1 MGALLSLLNDDSK
14 VFLDFDN
21 CQPTAAQAALHS
33 EVGQTVNRFPTI
45 IHSIDTYAGCA
56 AAIQKAL
63 NTPSQE
69 SEEAAFQAVAK
80 NVLVIKEFYTV
91 SEALS
96 QVLPRLL
103 TDLMAPPA
111 AASSS
116 KDAEK
121 AVEHHMSDKAACVKQ
136 IGLILD
142 FALKFDGI
150 KMMKSQIQNDFSY
163 YRRSM
168 GKRDFSEL
176 CVSSEDAN
184 FISLFL
190 AASSPMVEMLKKCV
204 KTASDQNEGVLLVL
218 AAFANICCSMVAN
231 NSSKLSLDTQGFCLR
246 AAAGAIVIFDLVD
259 PNGGAFRKKSPIN
272 IKRCCQILTSS
283 SIDGVKAAVNAVR
296 YSTKHFDES
305 ETPDAIKEMFE

>member
-1 MGALLSLLNDDSK
+1 
-14 VFLDFDN
+14 
-21 CQPTAAQAALHS
+21 
-33 EVGQTVNRFPTI
+33 
-45 IHSIDTYAGCA
+45 
-56 AAIQKAL
+56 
-63 NTPSQE
+63 
-69 SEEAAFQAVAK
+69 
-80 NVLVIKEFYTV
+80 V

-231 NSSKLSLDTQGFCLR
+231 NVRKRVFFESFISHLFILKSNSLFICVLIDVLMCMCVYVFGYSRLSCRWTRKGSACALPPARLLFSIWSTPMAAHSARNHPSMYISFPKSLPNCIQIFTEFTFVMCWFRSS
-246 AAAGAIVIFDLVD
+246 
-259 PNGGAFRKKSPIN
+259 
-272 IKRCCQILTSS
+272 
-283 SIDGVKAAVNAVR
+283 AAVR
-296 YSTKHFDES
+296 F
-305 ETPDAIKEMFE
+305 